1 MKQYQEL
8 SGKHEKTQ
16 LICDLDKQLAV
27 SNRRI
32 ISA

>member
-16 LICDLDKQLAV
+16 LICDLDKKSWQFQTGE
-27 SNRRI
+27 
-32 ISA
+32 